1 MRYSRRQADSPQP
14 APGARL
20 ALHLDLAYV
29 GAHHLARFLVVTFAS
44 PSRRGVIAEKG
55 QDAPDRDGL

>member
-14 APGARL
+14 TAGAQL

-29 GAHHLARFLVVTFAS
+29 GRIIWRDFWSSLLRR
-44 PSRRGVIAEKG
+44 RRGAALLLKKG